1 MYERRVNRS
10 RWAAIGAAV
19 AVTLGAGGLVGVNAA
34 SSESMFTPITPV
46 RMLDTRQAERIGS
59 VISPENAEPYRLAI
73 SGRQGVPVSGVTG
86 VSLNVTVVDGQTN
99 EYGGYVTVYPCESVT
114 SDRTDTS
121 NLNFETGQTLAN
133 PVTTALSSD
142 GYICLFVYGAAHLL
156 VDANGYY
163 SSSSVTGLQG
173 PAGEAGPQGETG
185 PAGDNGALSGLTCG
199 DEEFVAMLEG
209 AWTCARLVNAPG
221 GTFTGTLN
229 DGSPCCSISNWV
241 VQESF
246 SSLGF
251 ETDRPCDSTFCAF
264 VVIGVADH
272 TTCTVRANIGGN
284 WYDETSDGVI
294 VSTSEIAIH
303 GMAWDTVTNLGT
315 RSVDIQCGA
324 SIVAALPT

>member
-1 MYERRVNRS
+1 MYEHRVNRS

-142 GYICLFVYGAAHLL
+142 GYICLFVYGTAHLL

-163 SSSSVTGLQG
+163 SSSSVTGSQG
-173 PAGEAGPQGETG
+173 PAGEAGPQGVTGPQGEVGPQGEAG

-229 DGSPCCSISNWV
+229 DSYICCKIIDWV
-241 VQESF
+241 TNDSF

-251 ETDRPCDSTFCAF
+251 DTDGRCDEFRCEF

-284 WYDETSDGVI
+284 WYDETS
-294 VSTSEIAIH
+294 TA
-303 GMAWDTVTNLGT
+303 
-315 RSVDIQCGA
+315 
-324 SIVAALPT
+324 